1 MAKKSTAEQLSNQED
16 EPTIDVGDEDTKGQD
31 IVLEVE
37 TPDDQGSLELVGGE
51 AVLPEETDNEQAEYT
66 DNVQKRIDKLTRNA
80 EKRRPW
86 CMQRT
91 SKVNPI
97 N

>member
-51 AVLPEETDNEQAEYT
+51 AVLPEETDNEQALIMF
-66 DNVQKRIDKLTRNA
+66 KNA
-80 EKRRPW
+80 LI
-86 CMQRT
+86 
-91 SKVNPI
+91 S
-97 N
+97 